1 LKGKQGIGEIFNVG
15 LEEWSPDWNENL
27 RYDLIWNQW
36 CLGHLTDAQ
45 LVAYLKKCAN
55 VVREEGWIIVKENL
69 STSGQDDFD
78 EIDSSVT
85 RYITPLLLLTGE
97 WRRWLKHSQ
106 NGREIT
112 TYL

>member
-1 LKGKQGIGEIFNVG
+1 MG

-45 LVAYLKKCAN
+45 LVAYLKKCAK

-78 EIDSSVT
+78 EVDSSVT
-85 RYITPLLLLTGE
+85 RYINPLLLVAKVAETFTERTRNYDISL
-97 WRRWLKHSQ
+97 RRQ
-106 NGREIT
+106 D
-112 TYL
+112 